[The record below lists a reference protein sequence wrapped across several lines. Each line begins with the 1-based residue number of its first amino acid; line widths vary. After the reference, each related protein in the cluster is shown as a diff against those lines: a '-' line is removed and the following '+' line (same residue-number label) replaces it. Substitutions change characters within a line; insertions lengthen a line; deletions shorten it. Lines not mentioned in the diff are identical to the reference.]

1 MHDQNDNHLPPNE
14 ILRRQIARDT
24 ERFLAAG
31 GKIHRIGRGIANSD
45 SGHFGQNRVSA
56 EKQRAAGRA
65 AHASI
70 RQLGELSLRAA
81 HRRVRAAGIPCT
93 EERFRNMALN
103 GDGPKPLDRGHRPR
117 FDPVVVDAWVQER
130 LARLAESESVI
141 VGAMA
146 NLRKREAAQA

>member
-1 MHDQNDNHLPPNE
+1 MQNANHLPPNE

-31 GKIHRIGRGIANSD
+31 GKIQRIRRGTLGSTA
-45 SGHFGQNRVSA
+45 GHFGQNAVSTA
-56 EKQRAAGRA
+56 KHRKAGAAA
-65 AHASI
+65 TASKSPA
-70 RQLGELSLRAA
+70 ELSLRTA